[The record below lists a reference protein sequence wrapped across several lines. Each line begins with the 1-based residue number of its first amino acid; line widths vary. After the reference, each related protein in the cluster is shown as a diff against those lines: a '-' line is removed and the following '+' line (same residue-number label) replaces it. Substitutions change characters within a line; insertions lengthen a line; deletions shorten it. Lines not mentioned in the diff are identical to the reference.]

1 MSAPPKKR
9 EITVDERS
17 SDESDDNSSGNEE
30 GDEYTGQEEI
40 QVEFEGRNPI
50 DSDFHGIKQLLQ
62 QLFLKAHIN
71 LSELTDLIIG
81 QSFVGSVVK
90 QSDAEVDD
98 DDEDDDQNDVFGITT
113 VINLTEKQNIECI
126 SQLRS
131 LLVELSTEHGA
142 DRVST
147 MVRTLLSD
155 SSQQLGLVINERFIN
170 IPAQISVPLLQSLCK
185 EIKKACDKKMA
196 YDFTYYIFICK
207 LYKVDGKSKAK
218 KKHRKSKNPIEDQ
231 EIIWSNPE
239 EELLAEAA
247 EMSFEFSVKNETDS
261 GLSGNWLEDDIS
273 MIPYRRVILL
283 PADKLEP
290 LVQRINEFI
299 SQ

>member
-9 EITVDERS
+9 ELAVEERS
-17 SDESDDNSSGNEE
+17 SDESDNSSENEE
-30 GDEYTGQEEI
+30 GEEYTGQEEI
-40 QVEFEGRNPI
+40 QVEFEGRNPT

-90 QSDAEVDD
+90 QSEGEVEDD
-98 DDEDDDQNDVFGITT
+98 DDEDPNDVFGITT

-131 LLVELSTEHGA
+131 LLVELSTEHGT

-155 SSQQLGLVINERFIN
+155 SSQPLGLVINERFIN

-185 EIKKACDKKMA
+185 EVKKACDKKMA
-196 YDFTYYIFICK
+196 YDFAYYIFICK
-207 LYKVDGKSKAK
+207 LYKLDGKSKGK
-218 KKHRKSKNPIEDQ
+218 KKNRKGKNPIEDQ

-239 EELLAEAA
+239 EELLDEVA
-247 EMSFEFSVKNETDS
+247 EMSFEFNVKNETDS

-273 MIPYRRVILL
+273 MIPFRRVILL
-283 PADKLEP
+283 PANKLEP
-290 LVQRINEFI
+290 LVERINEFV
-299 SQ
+299 SR